1 MKSLFDTEAYNEVK
15 NRINAI
21 PVDSSPQWGKMN
33 AGQMFKHCQT
43 PFDIINGTVEF
54 NIKVG
59 FFKKLM
65 FSMMKSMMYN
75 DKLWKQS
82 VPTPKEFVIDYKVDT
97 NAERENLLSKV
108 DQFHERKK
116 QEQWEPHPI
125 FGNFKKD
132 QWGKMNYKHL
142 DHHLRQF
149 GV

>member
-1 MKSLFDTEAYNEVK
+1 MKSLFYTEAYNEVK
-15 NRINAI
+15 NRIKTI
-21 PVDSSPQWGKMN
+21 SEDSTPVWGKMN

-43 PFDIINGTVEF
+43 PFDIIDGTIEF
-54 NIKVG
+54 NVKIG
-59 FFKKLM
+59 FIKKLI

-82 VPTPKEFVIDYKVDT
+82 VQTPREFVIDYEVDTSTEREKLLIKVDHFH
-97 NAERENLLSKV
+97 NRK
-108 DQFHERKK
+108 DQEI
-116 QEQWEPHPI
+116 WNPHPI
-125 FGNFKKD
+125 FGKFKKD

>member
-1 MKSLFDTEAYNEVK
+1 MKSLFETESYNEVK

-21 PVDSSPQWGKMN
+21 PEGSAPQWGKMN

-43 PFDIINGTVEF
+43 PFDIIDGTVEF
-54 NIKVG
+54 NVKVG
-59 FFKKLM
+59 FFKKLI

-82 VPTPKEFVIDYKVDT
+82 VPTPKEFVIDYEVDP
-97 NAERENLLSKV
+97 AQEREKLLSKV
-108 DQFHERKK
+108 HRFHQRKD
-116 QEQWEPHPI
+116 QEQWDPHPV
-125 FGNFKKD
+125 FGKFKKD